1 MMNPATLNKN
11 ALRVATIGC
20 GRMGASV
27 RPQVERWAPAHLRD
41 TTHLSAVRALGIAKS
56 LAAADLSQELLEAA
70 KESFVLDACYT
81 DYTRMLE
88 DFAPELL
95 TIATRTPLKAGIL
108 EAAIGQGIRAI
119 HVEKPLCNTEAERR
133 HLADLFAAPD
143 LFVSSGC
150 LRRYAAP
157 YLAARDWFAG
167 DAEGAAQDISLS
179 LGRAPLAWTQ
189 FHAVDLAL
197 FFAGAREVA
206 YVQASLHDVVR
217 EGDTVIYDPVVQ
229 SIVIG
234 FDDGLVAR
242 IGQGCGAFV
251 CLSKAQGQY
260 DLFSDGHQVLRAAKP
275 TPEDPYLRKELTAV
289 DSGTLSGSQ
298 APIAQIAGAFQGD
311 AGCRMETR
319 RNMADF
325 LRAQHVCFA
334 ALLSD
339 ADGGRRTA
347 LDDVPETFGF
357 LGKTGE
363 LYA

>member
-1 MMNPATLNKN
+1 MINPAILNKN

-56 LAAADLSQELLEAA
+56 LAAADLSQELLYMAR
-70 KESFVLDACYT
+70 ESFALDACYT
-81 DYTRMLE
+81 DYVRMLK
-88 DFAPELL
+88 DFEPELL
-95 TIATRTPLKAGIL
+95 TIATRTPLKARIL
-108 EAAIGQGIRAI
+108 EEAICQGIRAI

-133 HLADLFAAPD
+133 HLADLFASPN

-150 LRRYAAP
+150 LRRYAGP
-157 YLAARDWFAG
+157 YLAARDWFAA
-167 DAEGAAQDISLS
+167 DAEGAAQDISIS
-179 LGRAPLAWTQ
+179 LGCAPLAWTQ

-197 FFAGAREVA
+197 FFAGDRKVA
-206 YVQASLHDVVR
+206 YVQANLHDVVR
-217 EGDTVIYDPVVQ
+217 EGDTVINDPVVQ

-242 IGQGCGAFV
+242 IGQGCGANV

-260 DLFSDGHQVLRAAKP
+260 DLFSDGHQLLRGAKAE
-275 TPEDPYLRKELTAV
+275 PEDPYLRKTMTPVGSGVL
-289 DSGTLSGSQ
+289 SGTQ
-298 APIAQIAGAFQGD
+298 APIAQIAGALQGD
-311 AGCRMETR
+311 SGCRVETQ
-319 RNMADF
+319 RNMEDF
-325 LRAQHVCFA
+325 LVAQHVCFA
-334 ALLSD
+334 ALVSD
-339 ADGGRRTA
+339 ANDGRRTP
-347 LDDVPETFGF
+347 LDNVPESFCF